1 MLLGCLEQF
10 LRLPLRNCLFK
21 LEERK
26 ALVRCAYWLMFSTCL
41 FFCGSASAGL
51 VYFSGNIYQAVENQT
66 TLTVTV
72 NRIGPSVASASVN
85 VVSADLTAT
94 SPADFTAVS
103 ESLTWGIGD
112 ESSKSFTV
120 SITDDLL
127 EEGTERFLL
136 KFLTPVG
143 DVAGGDVTV
152 IITDHEEGKLQLS
165 SAYFSGKEN
174 SLQIIARINRVSGT
188 NGSASVRIKS
198 SDGVPIASDTFDY
211 TAIDTTVSFADGEST
226 KNVSITLKN
235 DDIAEFSEWFKL
247 TLSDPNNASL
257 GAIITANAEIKDSD
271 INFTGGLKLLSKDV
285 TNLNIEK
292 QQLLDLTQA
301 SLLDTKKTMLDLVNA
316 IPIFLL
322 TDVTVEQAT
331 SGLLTIDIGT
341 DRLYFRPV
349 AVKKAAAGEPPNI
362 RIQDGGSVEFLTSQ
376 GWFLE
381 AQPVLSNEGIS
392 IFQKTLA
399 DAFLPK
405 LVITEYGNMTIQK
418 DQGAAPYELDNL
430 KNVIVNYSFYDRWNF
445 RSSMLSSVT
454 NEKKEGISLTKHP
467 ADDEE
472 YEVSV
477 IYSDGN
483 LYRQQILSSA
493 PVNGQGL
500 IQQLRDNGIQ
510 RCAAV
515 NAAICREP
523 ITINVINP
531 KVTRGILTF
540 DTSYV
545 SSGSEQ
551 GLRVT
556 LFADYEIRKVPKFV
570 STMVGFTET
579 TDQNKDT
586 LNDYKMIY
594 ANGEEQYF
602 FLVSAYVLSP
612 LICRYTTCSPN

>member
-1 MLLGCLEQF
+1 
-10 LRLPLRNCLFK
+10 
-21 LEERK
+21 
-26 ALVRCAYWLMFSTCL
+26 
-41 FFCGSASAGL
+41 
-51 VYFSGNIYQAVENQT
+51 
-66 TLTVTV
+66 
-72 NRIGPSVASASVN
+72 
-85 VVSADLTAT
+85 
-94 SPADFTAVS
+94 
-103 ESLTWGIGD
+103 
-112 ESSKSFTV
+112 
-120 SITDDLL
+120 
-127 EEGTERFLL
+127 
-136 KFLTPVG
+136 
-143 DVAGGDVTV
+143 
-152 IITDHEEGKLQLS
+152 
-165 SAYFSGKEN
+165 
-174 SLQIIARINRVSGT
+174 
-188 NGSASVRIKS
+188 
-198 SDGVPIASDTFDY
+198 
-211 TAIDTTVSFADGEST
+211 
-226 KNVSITLKN
+226 
-235 DDIAEFSEWFKL
+235 
-247 TLSDPNNASL
+247 
-257 GAIITANAEIKDSD
+257 
-271 INFTGGLKLLSKDV
+271 
-285 TNLNIEK
+285 
-292 QQLLDLTQA
+292 
-301 SLLDTKKTMLDLVNA
+301 
-316 IPIFLL
+316 
-322 TDVTVEQAT
+322 
-331 SGLLTIDIGT
+331 
-341 DRLYFRPV
+341 
-349 AVKKAAAGEPPNI
+349 
-362 RIQDGGSVEFLTSQ
+362 
-376 GWFLE
+376 
-381 AQPVLSNEGIS
+381 
-392 IFQKTLA
+392 
-399 DAFLPK
+399 
-405 LVITEYGNMTIQK
+405 
-418 DQGAAPYELDNL
+418 
-430 KNVIVNYSFYDRWNF
+430 
-445 RSSMLSSVT
+445 MLSSVT

-612 LICRYTTCSPN
+612 LICRYTTCAPN